1 MSDAN
6 SAHSTVSLA
15 IETSCRAGGVAL
27 GRGDNLL
34 AVEPFNAEGR
44 SSTHLVA
51 AMDHLLA
58 SQGMGAT
65 DVNEVYISVGPGSFT
80 GVRVGVTVARTL
92 AQAVAGIQLVP
103 VPASDVVASQA
114 ADLPWDHLAVVLDAG
129 DGHIYVTP
137 YSRGDTGP
145 LPAGEP
151 QLTTPADWL
160 PAAPMP
166 ILLTGEGLGYHRF
179 PGQGVAL
186 ADEAVRLPKVETVW
200 HVGRT
205 LAKAG
210 QFVEYHH
217 VLPIYARP
225 PHAVT
230 ALEKDAPSS

>member
-1 MSDAN
+1 MSDV
-6 SAHSTVSLA
+6 HSSQSTISLA

-27 GRGDNLL
+27 GKGDELL

-51 AMDHLLA
+51 AMDHLLTSHSLSPA
-58 SQGMGAT
+58 
-65 DVNEVYISVGPGSFT
+65 DLDEIYVCVGPGSFT

-92 AQAVAGIQLVP
+92 AQAVGDIKLAA

-114 ADLPWDHLAVVLDAG
+114 ANLPWDHLAVVLDAG
-129 DGHIYVTP
+129 DGQIYVTSYAP
-137 YSRGDTGP
+137 SPTGP
-145 LPAGEP
+145 ASAGDP
-151 QLTTPADWL
+151 QLTTPAAWL
-160 PAAPMP
+160 RTAPTP
-166 ILLTGEGLGYHRF
+166 ILLTGEGLGYHTF
-179 PGQGVAL
+179 PAEGVSL
-186 ADEAVRLPKVETVW
+186 TDEAIRLPQVQSVW
-200 HVGRT
+200 QVGRG